1 MFLIQIAISTSQ
13 ISRKFIF
20 KLRSLSRISCGLII
34 KNQQVEEFLLK
45 MSLVFLF
52 VCLKETST
60 CKERPLETQ
69 NGCFLHNKA
78 TCQRTRSNSTS
89 KLQRS
94 YLSSC
99 NIQGANSTTLHCVMV
114 LQCSKKLHLLSR
126 LRLRSSP
133 MNYWPKIITVYIH
146 NILQSRVLCINIQ
159 F

>member
-1 MFLIQIAISTSQ
+1 MFLIQIAISASQ
-13 ISRKFIF
+13 IRRKFIF
-20 KLRSLSRISCGLII
+20 KLRSLSRISCGLIV

-52 VCLKETST
+52 VCLKEMST
-60 CKERPLETQ
+60 CKERPLEIQ

-99 NIQGANSTTLHCVMV
+99 NIQGANSTTLHHVMY
-114 LQCSKKLHLLSR
+114 CSVQRNCTCCPDLGWDPQLWTTDQK
-126 LRLRSSP
+126 SSP
-133 MNYWPKIITVYIH
+133 FIFTISYNH
-146 NILQSRVLCINIQ
+146 GCCA
-159 F
+159 